1 MEDKLYDLED
11 QIKDLEKKIDK
22 ILEILKNN
30 MKQL

>member
-30 MKQL
+30 MKEM